1 MLNNFK
7 KVKNIGRFYD
17 VSIGGT
23 DTCAATFKKFN
34 LIYADNGTGKS
45 TITTILKSLWKND
58 PQKLIE
64 KRTIGAIG
72 ESFVELNVDDE
83 TYKFE
88 NNQWNKN
95 PKIDF
100 EIFDEEFVE
109 KNVFSPKGVDV
120 ENRRELFNY
129 IVFDEKTVNKVN
141 EIQALDSQLKGELK
155 NAIDTAESTLKI
167 KANISD
173 IADLDNTTEMPDDA
187 LEALR
192 AQVKQI
198 NIRIED
204 AKLITASPILDKIP
218 DFDPILYTESISENL
233 GTLSLAAEYKAHIKL
248 HNAWLKDGV
257 DIVQGEDSKSCPF
270 CFQSLEN
277 TDAFKIYTT
286 VFSEEYSALRKR
298 VEQYLASVKN
308 IYSDAA
314 IKNAISVIEQNN
326 ERFVFWQK
334 HNKEIPESLSPNISL
349 EQSIMAFKIALENL
363 LQRKKGN
370 LLEATLPNQTE
381 ELGLGEEARFRQAI
395 IDYNKAIDNNNN
407 LIHAIK
413 NSIQN
418 VVALTPKNEQDRK
431 IVACN
436 DVRYRNQET
445 ANLYKN
451 LEQHRLQ
458 KKNAEN
464 RIKELRVEIDQE
476 SLIILEQY
484 QDSINKELENFGVN
498 FSIKGVKRRSDVS
511 RKESVYFNICL
522 RGKSFDPN
530 GSAGSPYRL
539 SNTLSSGDKSTL
551 AFAFFIAKYREKDL
565 SNQILVFD
573 DPITSLDFFR
583 KTQTQKIIEQFTKV
597 AAQVIVLTHS
607 INFAESFKSIKVI
620 KDECKDSKHF
630 VWIRKNHST
639 SGLSYIP
646 HNKFSEM
653 GIDTHSRN
661 YKHITEYIT
670 EPASVERIDVM
681 RSIRPYVETTLK
693 KDRPDWASL
702 SLGKIIGHLRTEGT
716 MCEDDIRNLSI
727 VNDAIVNENHG
738 SVDANANHLEN
749 TTDDELMHICKL
761 ALDISAPPPR

>member
-1 MLNNFK
+1 MLNNLK
-7 KVKNIGRFYD
+7 KIKNIGRFYD
-17 VSIGGT
+17 VTIGGT
-23 DTCAATFKKFN
+23 DTCSATFKKFN

-64 KRTIGAIG
+64 KRTIGVTD
-72 ESFVELNVDDE
+72 ESFVELNVDGE

-88 NNQWNKN
+88 DNQWNKN
-95 PKIDF
+95 PPISL

-129 IVFDEKTVNKVN
+129 IAFDEKTVNKVK
-141 EIQALDSQLKGELK
+141 EIQALDNKLKGELK

-173 IADLDNTTEMPDDA
+173 IADLDNTAEMPDDA

-192 AQVKQI
+192 AQVKQNDI
-198 NIRIED
+198 SIKD

-233 GTLSLAAEYKAHIKL
+233 GTLSLAAEHKAHIKV

-257 DIVQGEDSKSCPF
+257 DIVQDEDRKSCPF

-277 TDAFKIYTT
+277 TDAFKIYTA
-286 VFSEEYSALRKR
+286 VFSEEYSALRKE
-298 VEQYLASVKN
+298 VKEHLESVKI

-314 IKNAISVIEQNN
+314 IKNAMSVIEQNN
-326 ERFVFWQK
+326 ERFIFWHK
-334 HNKEIPESLSPNISL
+334 HNKEIPETLSPNISL
-349 EQSIMAFKIALENL
+349 EQSIRAFKIALENL
-363 LQRKKGN
+363 LQRKKEN

-381 ELGLGEEARFRQAI
+381 AAGLGEEAKFRQAI
-395 IDYNKAIDNNNN
+395 IDYNKAIDNRNN
-407 LIHAIK
+407 LINFIK

-418 VVALTPKNEQDRK
+418 VAMLTQQNERDSK

-436 DVRYRNQET
+436 DIKYRNQET

-451 LEQHRLQ
+451 LEQYRLQ
-458 KKNAEN
+458 KKNAE
-464 RIKELRVEIDQE
+464 RKIKELRVEIEQE
-476 SLIILEQY
+476 SVIILEQY
-484 QDSINKELENFGVN
+484 QDSINRELKNFGVD
-498 FSIKGVKRRSDVS
+498 FSIKGVKRKSDVS

-530 GSAGSPYRL
+530 GSAGSPYKL

-551 AFAFFIAKYREKDL
+551 AFAFFIAKYRKKDL

-583 KTQTQKIIEQFTKV
+583 KTRTQHTIRNFANK

-607 INFAESFKSIKVI
+607 IEFAKLFKSIKSA
-620 KDECKDSKHF
+620 DSHF
-630 VWIRKNHST
+630 VEIVQNNLD
-639 SGLSYIP
+639 SGLSYTP
-646 HNKFSEM
+646 YNKFFEM
-653 GIDTHSRN
+653 SGNRYIRQRN
-661 YKHITEYIT
+661 LIVQYTEK
-670 EPASVERIDVM
+670 PDSVKRIDVM
-681 RSIRPYVETTLK
+681 LSIRSYVETTLK
-693 KDRPDWASL
+693 KHYSSFASL
-702 SLGKIIGHLRTEGT
+702 TLGEMITVFRNKGNI
-716 MCEDDIRNLSI
+716 CEDYIQDLEII
-727 VNDAIVNENHG
+727 NDGIKSENHG
-738 SVDANANHLEN
+738 SDDIAQ
-749 TTDDELMHICKL
+749 TDHGETSNNELQQICNL
-761 ALDISAPPPR
+761 ALDISTPPEN